1 MILNR
6 TNKTTLDEFL
16 EKRGIE
22 KNNFHLKENSILLQ
36 KILFMKRHQKNNT
49 NYNQYFTNL
58 TLNNFYLNQ
67 SSKRK
72 NIFTRLQKST
82 KDNALFN
89 ENNKEQKKNIIY
101 MNYISNFN
109 KNSKDKNEKIKEE
122 KKYDNLSINCN
133 LFKDTLN
140 TKDEKEK
147 EYIFQTSTRRN
158 NTSNENILNRI
169 NRNNTIDNNK
179 YQNNTSLNKRFF
191 ETTWKLRANKWKDL
205 IPKTNKKII
214 YKKKIKGETFNK
226 KKPVSRNRISLLF
239 PPNQSK
245 ENSICNSIDFSI
257 INKTPY
263 TTEKKCALSKT
274 SENFFILSKKRQ
286 NNIKKINLNKN
297 EIHTRNI
304 KFMNHFIKY
313 CYLYYIIIIK
323 KFFNNL
329 KKLNIPGLSNL
340 ISNSKRNNIFEEFN
354 KEDFDRETINYKT
367 MDNFFN
373 DGINLSYISAN
384 KNKKNLVY
392 NRNKRILN
400 QKYQINN
407 LMKILDI
414 SHIENE
420 KSISNYE
427 KEKYNFDNENKDIKR
442 KKEQENNDN
451 DIQRSPFFNGKS
463 NISKNNTDIKDK
475 DNIIGFIQVNN
486 EINPFKIKNNNINFF
501 NETKTHISE
510 NTFQVNEDEIL
521 SFRQKTS
528 NDKKSIIKL
537 LSSKTKDNKLNIDIK
552 YFPYSFN
559 KKKTNKY
566 FNNELSIEKNN
577 FKINNNLRI
586 KKISMRVKNSKMI
599 KEKEDYIDLTNEE
612 NKKNY
617 LYSLSI
623 IKEEDDE
630 KNINDSSL
638 LKSIPKKKIDHY
650 FNISNNS
657 KLYSKTSVEKLI
669 DGDKVIKEEDMDNI
683 LFSNSSS
690 YRGGYNKRSQ
700 EIMVVSNFCSVMRSR
715 INRKENAK
723 LLINGILILI
733 QFFGNLCFNIRK
745 STFAKMKMS
754 WKIKKVITSIIRY
767 TLKKSYKKIKSGN
780 KI

>member
-1 MILNR
+1 MIQNR
-6 TNKTTLDEFL
+6 TNKTSLDEFL

-49 NYNQYFTNL
+49 DYNLYYPNL

-67 SSKRK
+67 NSKRK
-72 NIFTRLQKST
+72 NILTQFQKNT
-82 KDNALFN
+82 KENILFN
-89 ENNKEQKKNIIY
+89 ENNNKQKKNIIY

-109 KNSKDKNEKIKEE
+109 KNSKDKNEQKKEG

-133 LFKDTLN
+133 LFSDSLN
-140 TKDEKEK
+140 NKNEKET
-147 EYIFQTSTRRN
+147 EYIFHTSTKSID
-158 NTSNENILNRI
+158 TSNENILNRI
-169 NRNNTIDNNK
+169 NRINTNYNK
-179 YQNNTSLNKRFF
+179 YKNNNSLNKRFF
-191 ETTWKLRANKWKDL
+191 ETTFKKRTNRLQDL
-205 IPKTNKKII
+205 ILKSNKKLI
-214 YKKKIKGETFNK
+214 YKKKITVEKFKK
-226 KKPVSRNRISLLF
+226 KKPISRNRISLLF
-239 PPNQSK
+239 PSNHSK

-257 INKTPY
+257 INKASY
-263 TTEKKCALSKT
+263 TTEKKCTLSKT

-286 NNIKKINLNKN
+286 KNQEKINPNKN
-297 EIHTRNI
+297 QIHTRNI

-313 CYLYYIIIIK
+313 CYLYYILIIK

-329 KKLNIPGLSNL
+329 KKISSPNLSYL
-340 ISNSKRNNIFEEFN
+340 ISNYKRSNIFEDFN
-354 KEDFDRETINYKT
+354 KDDFDRETMNYKT

-373 DGINLSYISAN
+373 DGINLSFISAN
-384 KNKKNLVY
+384 KTKKDLVY

-407 LMKILDI
+407 LIKILDI

-427 KEKYNFDNENKDIKR
+427 SQKYNFDNENNDIKHD
-442 KKEQENNDN
+442 KNKEKN
-451 DIQRSPFFNGKS
+451 DIQTSPFFNGKS
-463 NISKNNTDIKDK
+463 NISNYNTDIKDK
-475 DNIIGFIQVNN
+475 DNIIGFIQINN
-486 EINPFKIKNNNINFF
+486 EINPFKLKDNNINFF
-501 NETKTHISE
+501 NEPKTQNSE
-510 NTFQVNEDEIL
+510 RTIPANEDEIL

-528 NDKKSIIKL
+528 DNKKNIIKL
-537 LSSKTKDNKLNIDIK
+537 FSVKTQDNKLNIDIK
-552 YFPYSFN
+552 YFPNTYY

-566 FNNELSIEKNN
+566 SNNELSIEKNN
-577 FKINNNLRI
+577 FKIYNNRRI
-586 KKISMRVKNSKMI
+586 KKISMRLKNNRII

-612 NKKNY
+612 NRKNY

-638 LKSIPKKKIDHY
+638 VKGIPMKKIEHY
-650 FNISNNS
+650 FSISNNS
-657 KLYSKTSVEKLI
+657 KLYSKASVEKLI
-669 DGDKVIKEEDMDNI
+669 DGEKVIKEEDMDNI
-683 LFSNSSS
+683 LLSNSSS
-690 YRGGYNKRSQ
+690 YRGHNKRSQ

-723 LLINGILILI
+723 SLINGILILI

-745 STFAKMKMS
+745 ATFEKMKIF
-754 WKIKKVITSIIRY
+754 WKIKRLITYIIRF
-767 TLKKSYKKIKSGN
+767 TLKKSYKKIKIGN
-780 KI
+780 RI

>member
-1 MILNR
+1 
-6 TNKTTLDEFL
+6 
-16 EKRGIE
+16 
-22 KNNFHLKENSILLQ
+22 
-36 KILFMKRHQKNNT
+36 MK
-49 NYNQYFTNL
+49 
-58 TLNNFYLNQ
+58 
-67 SSKRK
+67 
-72 NIFTRLQKST
+72 
-82 KDNALFN
+82 
-89 ENNKEQKKNIIY
+89 
-101 MNYISNFN
+101 YISNFN
-109 KNSKDKNEKIKEE
+109 KNSKDKKEEIKKE

-140 TKDEKEK
+140 TKDENEK

-179 YQNNTSLNKRFF
+179 YQNNSSLNKRFF

-263 TTEKKCALSKT
+263 TTEKKSALLKT
-274 SENFFILSKKRQ
+274 SENFFILSKKAQ
-286 NNIKKINLNKN
+286 NNPKKINLNKN

-442 KKEQENNDN
+442 KKEQRNNDNNN

-510 NTFQVNEDEIL
+510 NTLQANEDEIL

-638 LKSIPKKKIDHY
+638 LKSIPKKKIEHY

-657 KLYSKTSVEKLI
+657 KLYSKASVEKLI
-669 DGDKVIKEEDMDNI
+669 DGDKVIKEEDIDNI

-745 STFAKMKMS
+745 STFSKMKMN
-754 WKIKKVITSIIRY
+754 WKIKKMITSIIRY
-767 TLKKSYKKIKSGN
+767 TLKKSYKKIKTGN